1 MQVRLVKQ
9 GSPSDP
15 REVIPPRPPRLPERR
30 APDPDRDR

>member
-9 GSPSDP
+9 GP
-15 REVIPPRPPRLPERR
+15 RGGPRGVIPPRPLRLPERR